1 MRRGY
6 KKLTTAQIVKV
17 HKRLEEILVRVDDE
31 HCFYDHD
38 FTDEKIAEEFGIT
51 ANQVE
56 HVRRGTFGKLV
67 SPSLEPAGAVDLKAR
82 AALHLVID
90 ILTQHAWLTTAQHEA
105 LQGIDLPLAEVS
117 ERDRS

>member
-6 KKLTTAQIVKV
+6 KKLTTAQIVQV
-17 HKRLEEILVRVDDE
+17 HKRLEEILVKVDDE

-67 SPSLEPAGAVDLKAR
+67 SPALAEHAAATVDLLAR
-82 AALHLVID
+82 CALHQVID
-90 ILTQHAWLTTAQHEA
+90 ILMEHDGLTTAQRDA
-105 LQGIDLPLAEVS
+105 LQQINLPLPPKVIKE
-117 ERDRS
+117 